1 MKHFFRKPV
10 FRRLLPLM
18 ILGGRT
24 LFAMTPASP
33 MDWPSQNAQLVR
45 NFGWNDGGRPLLGNI
60 FQAEGPLR
68 AAESGELVFYHTS
81 SNTAST
87 LPSPLGSWVA
97 LEHGDGI
104 IGIYSRFEDQRDPGF
119 SISVEKDTVI
129 ASAGVSGW
137 SGQEGYYFSLFDHRE
152 RRWVNP
158 SALISPLADTRPPQ
172 IHSVR
177 LLGGRDLGID
187 PAQTRTIPQ
196 GRYTILVNA
205 SDTRLTPTES
215 PQAPYRLL
223 CSVNGIEIGALTFET
238 FSARDGVL
246 MIYRN
251 GLVPVKQI
259 YGPDPAYEIGAVE
272 FSRGQAVVEV
282 IAQDLAGNTRNVL
295 YRFQVE

>member
-1 MKHFFRKPV
+1 
-10 FRRLLPLM
+10 
-18 ILGGRT
+18 
-24 LFAMTPASP
+24 
-33 MDWPSQNAQLVR
+33 MDWPSRNALLVR

-60 FQAEGPLR
+60 FQVEGPLR
-68 AAESGELVFYHTS
+68 AADSGELVFYHAS

-87 LPSPLGSWVA
+87 LPSPLGAWVA

-104 IGIYSRFEDQRDPGF
+104 IGVYSRFEDRRAPAF
-119 SISVEKDTVI
+119 PISIEKDTVI
-129 ASAGVSGW
+129 AAAGISGW
-137 SGQEGYYFSLFDHRE
+137 SGQEGYNFSLFDRRE

-158 SALISPLADTRPPQ
+158 SAIISPLADTRPPQ

-177 LLGGRDLGID
+177 LRGGQDLEID
-187 PAQTRTIPQ
+187 PAQTKAIPQ

-205 SDTRLTPTES
+205 SDTRLSPTES
-215 PQAPYRLL
+215 PLAPYRLL

-251 GLVPVKQI
+251 GLVPVKRI

-272 FSRGQAVVEV
+272 FSRGQAAVEV
-282 IAQDLAGNTRNVL
+282 IAQDLAGNTRNVQ